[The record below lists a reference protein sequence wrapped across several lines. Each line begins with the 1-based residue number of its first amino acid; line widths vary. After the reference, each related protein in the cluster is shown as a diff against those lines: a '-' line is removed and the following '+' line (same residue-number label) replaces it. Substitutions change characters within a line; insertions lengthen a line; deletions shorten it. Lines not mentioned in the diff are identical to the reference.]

1 MANKF
6 FLLIALCAVA
16 LSGTGCDKIGQ
27 TPAGGS
33 DADVKAKFDSMPLE
47 ERAKAIMGSPMPATQ
62 KAQKIKEIY
71 AKAGK
76 PVPENLPSGGA
87 TGPAPGA
94 ATGN

>member
-1 MANKF
+1 
-6 FLLIALCAVA
+6 
-16 LSGTGCDKIGQ
+16 
-27 TPAGGS
+27 
-33 DADVKAKFDSMPLE
+33 MPLE